1 MEARALYNTTTQ
13 SIVSFIYEEIIC
25 CHRVP
30 EVLLSDKG
38 SEFINELV
46 TALAS
51 VYKINLIQ
59 TTAYH
64 PQGNGQVE

>member
-1 MEARALYNTTTQ
+1 VEARALHDATAQ

-25 CHRVP
+25 CHGVP
-30 EVLLSDKG
+30 EVLSSDRG
-38 SEFINELV
+38 SEFVNELV

-51 VYKINLIQ
+51 VYKINLIR